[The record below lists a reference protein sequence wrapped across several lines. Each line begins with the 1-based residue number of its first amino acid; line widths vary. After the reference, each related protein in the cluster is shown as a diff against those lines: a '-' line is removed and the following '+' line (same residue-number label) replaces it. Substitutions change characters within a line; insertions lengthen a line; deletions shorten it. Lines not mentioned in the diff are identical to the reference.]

1 MTYQEVI
8 NEYFTFIWKMFQ
20 YDMSVFSQGWLYY
33 WLLIPAMCYFA
44 FYMVKWV
51 VLTCPIWMPFSIIV
65 SILKNAKN
73 EKKEKIEK
81 K

>member
-8 NEYFTFIWKMFQ
+8 SEYLTFLWRMFQ
-20 YDMSVFSQGWLYY
+20 YDMDVFSKGWLYY
-33 WLLIPAMCYFA
+33 WILIPAIFYFA
-44 FYMVKWV
+44 FYMIKWV

-65 SILKNAKN
+65 SIFKNSKS
-73 EKKEKIEK
+73 EKKDK